1 MSRLDTTKAISR
13 RQFRPKNQLSKLR
26 DKMTQDT
33 PDDMGESS
41 SNTRRRFLQAV
52 GATSAVSLAGCSG
65 DGGDGGSDGSD
76 GGSDGSD
83 GGSDG
88 WSPDGTVRYI
98 VPYDEGGGTD
108 TYARG
113 IQEGFQEELGESLQI
128 DNIPGAGGLNGLG
141 ELHRADPDGQTIAGN
156 AGPLEVAPQLLNE
169 PNFDIRDLTGLGVVG
184 QSTWTLVVNE
194 QYQDE
199 VETFDD
205 VLAKYES
212 GEWENIGV
220 QSSGSSQDII
230 VLLYKYAYPDEV
242 GWNWQNRVQY
252 TGTGPVTQAVAS
264 GEVPCGIGTDAG
276 TQSVVNTG
284 RVYPVVTFYGPGT
297 GVYPDIDSVTDLGYP
312 QIDFVGGVWRGMYGP
327 PEMDQEIV
335 DFYADTLEAT
345 VNNEATQAWSEET
358 GNPVVFE
365 GPEAAEKNFEDAFAQ
380 YEELGILDLVNE
392 HQP

>member
-1 MSRLDTTKAISR
+1 MTENTADDT
-13 RQFRPKNQLSKLR
+13 
-26 DKMTQDT
+26 
-33 PDDMGESS
+33 GESS

-65 DGGDGGSDGSD
+65 NGGDGGDGGSDGSD

-83 GGSDG
+83 GSDGGSDG
-88 WSPDGTVRYI
+88 GDSGGWSPSGTVRYI

-113 IQEGFQEELGESLQI
+113 IQEGFQDELGESLQI

-141 ELHRADPDGQTIAGN
+141 ELHRTEPDGQTIAGN

-169 PNFDIRDLTGLGVVG
+169 PSFDIRDLTGLGVVG

-194 QYQDE
+194 EYEGE
-199 VETFDD
+199 VESFDD
-205 VLAKYES
+205 VLEKYES
-212 GEWENIGV
+212 GEWEDIGV

-230 VLLYKYAYPDEV
+230 VLLYKYQYEDEV

-252 TGTGPVTQAVAS
+252 TGTGPVAQAVAS

-284 RVYPVVTFYGPGT
+284 RIYPVTTFYGPGT
-297 GVYPDIDSVTDLGYP
+297 QVYPDIDSVTDLGYP
-312 QIDFVGGVWRGMYGP
+312 QIDFVGGVWRGMYAP

-345 VNNEATQAWSEET
+345 VNNEATQAWSDET

-365 GPEAAEKNFEDAFAQ
+365 GPEVAEQNFEDAFAQ
-380 YEELGILDLVNE
+380 YEELEILDLVNE
-392 HQP
+392 YQP